1 MIPARLRTTW
11 EGLSA
16 NLRGALTVILGGMI
30 LVTMTTLVKTLG
42 ATIHSFEIVFVRC
55 LIGFLL
61 LSPLLFK
68 AGGAGFRTRRTV
80 MQFLRAAFGM
90 AAMFCGFWSV
100 THMPLADA
108 TAIGFSRPLFMIVL
122 ALVFLGEVVG
132 WRRAV
137 ATVAGFT
144 GILIMARP
152 FTQGFEPVAL
162 VAASGALSAAIAVVV
177 IKKLAVSDSVM
188 TTMIHYT
195 FWTTVIA
202 AIPAAMVWQTP
213 SLADAGLLLLVGILG
228 VAGQT
233 AMTQGFMLGE
243 ATFVVPFDYL
253 RLIYAT
259 IFGIALFSEIP
270 TFISIIGALIIVASS
285 FYILK
290 RGAPGRSA

>member
-1 MIPARLRTTW
+1 MIPARLRATW
-11 EGLSA
+11 DGLSA
-16 NLRGALTVILGGMI
+16 NVRGALTVILGGMI
-30 LVTMTTLVKTLG
+30 LVTMTTMVKTLG
-42 ATIHSFEIVFVRC
+42 TTIHSFEIVFVRC
-55 LIGFLL
+55 LIGFLV

-68 AGGAGFRTRRTV
+68 ARGAGFRTRRPV

-90 AAMFCGFWSV
+90 VAMFCGFWSV

-122 ALVFLGEVVG
+122 AMVFLGEVVG
-132 WRRAV
+132 WRRAL
-137 ATVAGFT
+137 ATIAGFT

-152 FTQGFEPVAL
+152 FTEGFEPVAL
-162 VAASGALSAAIAVVV
+162 VAASGALSAAIAVVI
-177 IKKLAVSDSVM
+177 IKKLAASDSVM

-213 SLADAGLLLLVGILG
+213 SLTEAGLLLLVGILG

-259 IFGIALFSEIP
+259 IFGIALFSETP
-270 TFISIIGALIIVASS
+270 TFVSIIGASIIVASS

-290 RGAPGRSA
+290 RSAPRAPA